1 MFYSQQTHSL
11 NFFPFL
17 VKNSCTLKK

>member
-17 VKNSCTLKK
+17 VKNSCT

>member
-17 VKNSCTLKK
+17 VK

>member
-1 MFYSQQTHSL
+1 VDKARQYTIHFSL

-17 VKNSCTLKK
+17 VHM

>member
-17 VKNSCTLKK
+17 VKN

>member
-17 VKNSCTLKK
+17 VKNSCTL

>member
-17 VKNSCTLKK
+17 VKNSCTLK

>member
-17 VKNSCTLKK
+17 V

>member
-17 VKNSCTLKK
+17 VKNS

>member
-17 VKNSCTLKK
+17 VKNSC